1 MGKESIIRYKCGENY
16 LNTVIKMNYGF
27 VRVAA
32 AVPKLKVA
40 NCEYNAG
47 EIVKAAVEADSQG
60 AQFVVFP
67 ELSITSYTCADLFTQ
82 VTLQK
87 EALRYLEEIISKT
100 AALDCVIVLG
110 IPLALDS
117 RLYNCAVV
125 ISCGQIL
132 GVVPKCYIPNYS
144 EFYEARWFSS
154 GLDKLA
160 TTIKLLGS
168 TVPFGT
174 DLLFEAE
181 NMDGLCLGIEICEDL
196 WVTIPPSSYQAL
208 NGATLLF
215 NLSASNDIVGKHEYR
230 EELVKMQSAKC
241 SAAYVYVS
249 SGPNESST
257 DLVFGGHALISEYGS
272 LLAQTERFSFE
283 QSMIISDIDIERLVN
298 ERFKNSGF
306 KHKNNDSDFRKI
318 PFRVKEQ
325 EIEKLRR
332 TIEPHPFVPS
342 DPGARNKRCQEIF
355 NIQTSGLGKR
365 LMHTG
370 IKKCVIG
377 ISGGLDSTLALLV
390 IAKTYDRLG
399 IERKNI
405 HAVTM
410 PGFGTSANTLEN
422 SLDLMRLMEVTTHRI
437 DIKEACLK
445 HFDDIGHDP
454 AQYDVTYENVQARER
469 TQILMDMANKIGGL
483 VIGTG
488 DLSELALGWA
498 TYNGDHMSMYA
509 VNAGVPKTLVKYLV
523 QWCADNVFERETSDV
538 LLSVLDTPISPELL
552 PTDAEGCIQQKTE
565 DIVGPY
571 ELHDFFLY
579 HLVRYGAAPDKI
591 FKLAV
596 QAFDGKYQAE
606 TIKKWLET
614 FLRRFFSQQ
623 FKRSCLPDGPKVGSI
638 SLSPRGD
645 WRMPSD
651 ADVSIWSDSLK
662 RV

>member
-1 MGKESIIRYKCGENY
+1 
-16 LNTVIKMNYGF
+16 MNYGF

-32 AVPKLKVA
+32 VVPKLKVA

-47 EIVKAAVEADSQG
+47 EIIKAAREADNQG
-60 AQFVVFP
+60 AQFVAFP
-67 ELSITSYTCADLFTQ
+67 ELSVTSYTCADLFTQ

-87 EALRYLEEIISKT
+87 KALEYLEVIISKT
-100 AALDCVIVLG
+100 ASLECIIVLG
-110 IPLALDS
+110 IPLTLDS
-117 RLYNCAVV
+117 RLYNCAAV
-125 ISCGQIL
+125 IKSGRIL

-160 TTIKLLGS
+160 GTINLLGS

-174 DLLFEAE
+174 DILFESE
-181 NMDGLCLGIEICEDL
+181 NMEGLCFGIEICEDL

-230 EELVKMQSAKC
+230 EELIKMQSAKC

-249 SGPNESST
+249 SGPSESTT

-283 QSMIISDIDIERLVN
+283 ESLIISDIDIERLVN

-306 KHKNNDSDFRKI
+306 KQKTNDSDFRKI
-318 PFRVKEQ
+318 PFSVKEQ
-325 EIEKLRR
+325 KTGKLLRR
-332 TIEPHPFVPS
+332 VDPHPFVPS
-342 DPGARNKRCQEIF
+342 DPGARSKRCEEIF

-370 IKKCVIG
+370 LNKCVIG

-399 IERKNI
+399 LDRKNI

-410 PGFGTSANTLEN
+410 PGFGTSANTLGN

-509 VNAGVPKTLVKYLV
+509 VNAGVPKTLVRYLV
-523 QWCADNVFERETSDV
+523 QWCADYVFDKETRDV

-579 HLVRYGAAPDKI
+579 HLVRYGAAPDKVY
-591 FKLAV
+591 KLAG
-596 QAFDGKYQAE
+596 QAFEGKYQDK
-606 TIKKWLET
+606 TIKKWLEI

-651 ADVSIWSDSLK
+651 ADVSVWLDTLK
-662 RV
+662 EV